1 MNSCKVCG
9 YSTKESLK
17 HALFFVDPNVTV
29 PFFDSLSAPNA
40 SSVSLGNITGGGRE
54 KVGTAAEYTPS
65 VHRVQLVRRRYVQDE
80 CTQLLDVPNGD
91 SVLTI
96 RTDPAHPDHS
106 SSLSHI
112 VIF

>member
-1 MNSCKVCG
+1 MLGVRSNAIKVCG

-29 PFFDSLSAPNA
+29 PFATDAKYVPTA
-40 SSVSLGNITGGGRE
+40 GRIQVT
-54 KVGTAAEYTPS
+54 K
-65 VHRVQLVRRRYVQDE
+65 RRYVSDE
-80 CTQLLDVPNGD
+80 CTQLQEFPNGD
-91 SVLTI
+91 SILTI
-96 RTDPAHPDHS
+96 RTDPNHPTHT